1 MLDSF
6 GRVWRASFAAMG
18 IALCL
23 AVGGFGGTGARAQQP
38 AAEPPSPQEAM
49 PEAPAVQEPVAVPGE
64 KDVAEFSTSLDLW
77 GKQIGVLGDTVAD
90 DQAAEEQLKDVPGQ
104 IGALR
109 AEIVEKKDRL
119 RPRLQEAQE
128 RL

>member
-1 MLDSF
+1 LDSF
-6 GRVWRASFAAMG
+6 GRVWRASFAAVG

>member
-6 GRVWRASFAAMG
+6 GRVWRASFAAVG

-90 DQAAEEQLKDVPGQ
+90 DPPKSN
-104 IGALR
+104 
-109 AEIVEKKDRL
+109 
-119 RPRLQEAQE
+119 
-128 RL
+128 

>member
-1 MLDSF
+1 MDSF
-6 GRVWRASFAAMG
+6 GRVWRASFAAVG

-49 PEAPAVQEPVAVPGE
+49 PEAHAVQEPVAVPGE